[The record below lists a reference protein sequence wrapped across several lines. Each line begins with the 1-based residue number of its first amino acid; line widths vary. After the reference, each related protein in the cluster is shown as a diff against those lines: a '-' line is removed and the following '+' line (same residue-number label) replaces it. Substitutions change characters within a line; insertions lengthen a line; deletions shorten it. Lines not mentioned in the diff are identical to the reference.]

1 MYIEKAEI
9 QAQKIMDVANQNAK
23 TVIESTQLRMEAAK
37 QEIKKY
43 EKQVADYKRRFRLF
57 LEDQMAYAE
66 SKLENEDVLG
76 QQAAEISQ
84 SINNLTNQM
93 MDIDNDSQNTSI
105 RLNEILRQ
113 SKDETEHDFKQSTAN
128 LQEIV
133 NEIIDD

>member
-1 MYIEKAEI
+1 
-9 QAQKIMDVANQNAK
+9 
-23 TVIESTQLRMEAAK
+23 MEAAK